1 MASKNMALKPV
12 ITTKLPFK
20 KMVPH
25 ATKYYSALKR
35 MEILTHAMWMNLGE
49 INQTKRTSSL

>member
-35 MEILTHAMWMNLGE
+35 MEILTHAM
-49 INQTKRTSSL
+49 